1 MRIMTRVNYRF
12 EESIRLAK
20 VKAAYGMKGELF
32 ILPFTPK
39 ARWIYDISQITLVKD
54 HKTSHL
60 NQHKPFKSGVNF
72 EVDASCISNIEYF
85 KGHKDGYIVKL
96 EMCSDRSEAE
106 KWNGAF
112 VSVPISNFTSQ
123 PGEEIYL
130 IELKGFTVVNL
141 GQQIGPIV
149 SFSSNGYQDLIQ
161 VRKDER
167 IYDIPFVKE
176 FLVKIDW
183 EAGYVYMNL
192 PEGLLDEVPIKSVKG
207 VLFTKKKSSKSSKKK
222 GESFCN
228 LI

>member
-1 MRIMTRVNYRF
+1 MAIMTRVNHRF

-39 ARWIYDISQITLVKD
+39 ARWIYDLSQITLVKD
-54 HKTSHL
+54 HKTGHVY
-60 NQHKPFKSGVNF
+60 QHKPLKSMVNF
-72 EVDASCISNIEYF
+72 EIEASCIFNIEYF
-85 KGHKDGYIVKL
+85 KGHKGGYIVKL
-96 EMCSDRSEAE
+96 ERCSDRTEAE
-106 KWNGAF
+106 KWCGAF
-112 VSVPISNFTSQ
+112 VSVPISSFTSR

-130 IELKGFTVVNL
+130 IELKGFTVINL

-161 VRKDER
+161 VRKDEH

-183 EAGYVYMNL
+183 EAGYIYMNL
-192 PEGLLDEVPIKSVKG
+192 PEGLLDEVPINGLGGS
-207 VLFTKKKSSKSSKKK
+207 LLTRNKSSRSRRKKA
-222 GESFCN
+222 N
-228 LI
+228 LFAT